1 MIISAG
7 KSSEKSGLRLER
19 KLGFPH
25 WTAGFFLSGLTEIVI
40 GEQTW
45 EVSARQAV
53 IIPPHTAYTLTLKKR
68 QNEVWMI
75 FDPGPHLLEVL
86 HSMPGKPAP
95 FAVSFPNPELWNA
108 VRGGLRDLLRWWNA
122 TEPQLRL
129 AENAMDRVLLLA
141 AWARGQQLPS
151 LPDER
156 IGRAVAYIND
166 RLAEELSGE
175 LLARVAGLSASRFAF
190 LFKEHTGLAPM
201 KFLEMRRIEKAKHLL
216 LTTSLPVQQVALRT
230 GFPNAQHFSTCFR
243 YVAGQSPSAFRARPE
258 RRFAELNPPAATRA
272 SLP

>member
-7 KSSEKSGLRLER
+7 KSTEKSGLRLER
-19 KLGFPH
+19 KPGFPH

-40 GEQTW
+40 GEQVR

-86 HSMPGKPAP
+86 HSTSGKPAP
-95 FAVSFPNPELWNA
+95 FAISFSSPELWNA

-216 LTTSLPVQQVALRT
+216 LTTSLPINQVALNT

-243 YVAGQSPSAFRARPE
+243 SVAGQSPRAFRARPE
-258 RRFAELNPPAATRA
+258 RRFAELNPPAGTRA
-272 SLP
+272 SSP